1 MYPVVVS
8 AAGKDEK
15 VGMRKGGKTKKRLSG
30 KPKNRIFLFHLNLA
44 GREKTAPI
52 MKQKATNPIA
62 ATSPSKIERNAE
74 VSSETHIVRD
84 MKTHTETLPT
94 ILAFEVS
101 VVFPFVMP
109 ESKSCRHDY
118 KRDTESISDNCHNM
132 FNLIF

>member
-1 MYPVVVS
+1 MKKPVC
-8 AAGKDEK
+8 EK
-15 VGMRKGGKTKKRLSG
+15 EEKQKNGFPANRKTVF
-30 KPKNRIFLFHLNLA
+30 FLFHLNLA

-94 ILAFEVS
+94 ILSSNFLPLKFRS
-101 VVFPFVMP
+101 Y
-109 ESKSCRHDY
+109 SH
-118 KRDTESISDNCHNM
+118 
-132 FNLIF
+132 L

>member
-1 MYPVVVS
+1 MKRPVC
-8 AAGKDEK
+8 EK
-15 VGMRKGGKTKKRLSG
+15 EEKQKNGFPANRKTVF
-30 KPKNRIFLFHLNLA
+30 FLFHLNLA

-74 VSSETHIVRD
+74 VSSETHIV
-84 MKTHTETLPT
+84 
-94 ILAFEVS
+94 
-101 VVFPFVMP
+101 FPFVMP

-118 KRDTESISDNCHNM
+118 KRDTESISDNFHNM

>member
-1 MYPVVVS
+1 MKRSVC
-8 AAGKDEK
+8 EK
-15 VGMRKGGKTKKRLSG
+15 EEKQKNGFPANRKTVF
-30 KPKNRIFLFHLNLA
+30 FLFHLNLA

-94 ILAFEVS
+94 ILSKQFFAFEVS

-118 KRDTESISDNCHNM
+118 KRDT
-132 FNLIF
+132 

>member
-94 ILAFEVS
+94 ILSSNFLPLKFRS
-101 VVFPFVMP
+101 Y
-109 ESKSCRHDY
+109 SH
-118 KRDTESISDNCHNM
+118 
-132 FNLIF
+132 L

>member
-15 VGMRKGGKTKKRLSG
+15 VGMRKGGKTKKNG
-30 KPKNRIFLFHLNLA
+30 FPANRKTVFFLFHLNLA

-94 ILAFEVS
+94 ILSSNFLPLKFLS
-101 VVFPFVMP
+101 Y
-109 ESKSCRHDY
+109 SH
-118 KRDTESISDNCHNM
+118 
-132 FNLIF
+132 L

>member
-1 MYPVVVS
+1 MKRSVC
-8 AAGKDEK
+8 EK
-15 VGMRKGGKTKKRLSG
+15 EEKQKNGFPANRKTVF
-30 KPKNRIFLFHLNLA
+30 FLFHLNLA

-74 VSSETHIVRD
+74 GFFRNPYCQGYEDTYRNTADNSFQQFF
-84 MKTHTETLPT
+84 
-94 ILAFEVS
+94 AFEVS

-118 KRDTESISDNCHNM
+118 KRDTESISDNFHNM